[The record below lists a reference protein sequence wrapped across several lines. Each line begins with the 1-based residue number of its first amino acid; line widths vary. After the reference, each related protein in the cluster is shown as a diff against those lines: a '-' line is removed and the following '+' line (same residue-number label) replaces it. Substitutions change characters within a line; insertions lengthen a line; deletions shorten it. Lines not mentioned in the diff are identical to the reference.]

1 MNNYFYANLAHSANL
16 NALEDEQTLSAID
29 CFEDY
34 RKAEDVKEF
43 LFNEYGI
50 VGSVNKYSV
59 WRNCALTVK
68 ENDNQYIVKLECS
81 DETRLYYYN
90 V

>member
-16 NALEDEQTLSAID
+16 NAQEDEKTLAVID
-29 CFEDY
+29 CFDDY
-34 RKAEDVKEF
+34 RNAEEVKEY

-50 VGSVNKYSV
+50 EGNVNRYTA
-59 WRNCALTVK
+59 WRNCFISVK
-68 ENDNQYIVKLECS
+68 EANSQYLVKLECS

-90 V
+90 I

>member
-16 NALEDEQTLSAID
+16 NVQEDEQTLSAID
-29 CFEDY
+29 CFDEY
-34 RKAEDVKEF
+34 KSAEKVKEY
-43 LFNEYGI
+43 LLNKYGI
-50 VGSVNKYSV
+50 VGNVNKYSV
-59 WRNCALTVK
+59 WRNCALTVS
-68 ENDNQYIVKLECS
+68 EDINQYVVKLECS

>member
-68 ENDNQYIVKLECS
+68 EHDNQYIVKLECS